1 MWTENS
7 FKITWT
13 FSGDIRVNFK
23 RPVWIWF
30 YSYFSLRFLNGHI
43 TSFEKLC
50 YGSQRNLDAM
60 GAREALYWCNQ
71 GYRVKE
77 ILISWKSVFFTLWWR
92 ENFKEK
98 KNHSRQNNIYNFR
111 NTLYNEL
118 YQSRQNMNFK
128 TFYVK
133 CHKSF
138 VYLTNTGLPSSS
150 YKI

>member
-98 KNHSRQNNIYNFR
+98 KITPDKTTYTILGTHCTTSFTNLDRIW
-111 NTLYNEL
+111 TLKLFMWNVIKAL
-118 YQSRQNMNFK
+118 Y
-128 TFYVK
+128 T
-133 CHKSF
+133 
-138 VYLTNTGLPSSS
+138 
-150 YKI
+150 